1 MILNQ
6 PMRATET
13 ATPYV
18 LLVEDEVLIRALLAE
33 TLRGAGLCVI
43 EAANADEAWDYLQ
56 AGGQADLLFSDIQMP
71 GSMNGVELARRV
83 RERFPGVKLL
93 LTSGNPG
100 PKNITEVAPF
110 LAKPYRLDA
119 AAALALR
126 QLGLDGP

>member
-1 MILNQ
+1 
-6 PMRATET
+6 MRATET

-18 LLVEDEVLIRALLAE
+18 LLVEDEVLIRAMLAE
-33 TLRGAGLCVI
+33 ALRGAGLCVV

-56 AGGQADLLFSDIQMP
+56 AGGQAALLFSDIQMP

-83 RERFPGVKLL
+83 KERFPGIKLL

-100 PKNITEVAPF
+100 PKNITELAPF

-119 AAALALR
+119 AAKMALDT
-126 QLGLDGP
+126 LGLEDTP

>member
-1 MILNQ
+1 
-6 PMRATET
+6 MRATET

-33 TLRGAGLCVI
+33 ALRAAGLCVV

-56 AGGQADLLFSDIQMP
+56 AGGEASLLFSDIQMP

-83 RERFPGVKLL
+83 KERFPGIKLL

-100 PKNITEVAPF
+100 PKNITELAPF

-119 AAALALR
+119 AAKMALDT
-126 QLGLDGP
+126 LGLEDAP

>member
-1 MILNQ
+1 
-6 PMRATET
+6 MRATET

-18 LLVEDEVLIRALLAE
+18 LLVEDEVLIRAMLAE
-33 TLRGAGLCVI
+33 ALRGAGLCVV

-56 AGGQADLLFSDIQMP
+56 AGGQAALLFSDIQMP

-83 RERFPGVKLL
+83 KERFPGIKLL

-100 PKNITEVAPF
+100 PKNITELAPF

-119 AAALALR
+119 AAKMALDT
-126 QLGLDGP
+126 LGLEDAP